1 MIDHGRVIIAGRLPL
16 FRLNEYVEDYTGDR
30 SMPQMIIKAGTARC
44 VLINPPAHIS
54 LHVDPAW
61 LSIVSKL
68 RFHGQT
74 YLAFAAPFICW
85 LPPTVVGT
93 SCAPIDRVAGYW
105 LGRVHGAACD
115 WHERTHGVCVPVLI
129 YGEGARGDRDDG
141 SERE

>member
-1 MIDHGRVIIAGRLPL
+1 MIDHGRVIIAGCLPL

-30 SMPQMIIKAGTARC
+30 SMPQMIIKAGTAR
-44 VLINPPAHIS
+44 HGT
-54 LHVDPAW
+54 DPAW